1 MNQARSGSGTRTK
14 GAAARDTTSANARDL
29 AVTKAPRLRSGVLI
43 PDAPAGEVGHS
54 SITLSKGVGGSP
66 RSKPTDTGTAMDVT
80 KGTKKPR
87 HQPNWVVWQGRP
99 TVSLF
104 SAICLIHNITPGRKY
119 VAKLSELDDPRCKHF
134 DGHLTTLK
142 KFLPHDDRLWSV
154 PPSDAKPTDRTEVS
168 LRSFIDFVRDR
179 MPFPGVTIPDE
190 FWRLNPPSILAPTTI
205 GTSGQPGQLDQPD
218 QLPSPAPSISA
229 AMPAASSS
237 SSPVLAEPQTP
248 KAPVAAEVGEKPS
261 VKRRPPKPRPQVNR
275 VVNLD
280 QPGFLSLRDVL
291 AILPVSKSTLY
302 DGIDKG
308 TYPESVKLGKGRRV
322 GWRTADIKKLVDDLA
337 K

>member
-1 MNQARSGSGTRTK
+1 MNQAKSGSGTPSK
-14 GAAARDTTSANARDL
+14 GA
-29 AVTKAPRLRSGVLI
+29 
-43 PDAPAGEVGHS
+43 
-54 SITLSKGVGGSP
+54 
-66 RSKPTDTGTAMDVT
+66 
-80 KGTKKPR
+80 KKPR

-119 VAKLSELDDPRCKHF
+119 VAKLRELDDPRCRHF
-134 DGHLTTLK
+134 DGHLTTLHK
-142 KFLPHDDRLWSV
+142 WQPIDDRLRSV

-179 MPFPGVTIPDE
+179 TPFPGVTIPAE
-190 FWRLNPPSILAPTTI
+190 FWRLNPPSIRTPTI
-205 GTSGQPGQLDQPD
+205 VCTSGQPGQLDQSD
-218 QLPSPAPSISA
+218 QLPSPAPSIA
-229 AMPAASSS
+229 AMPAALPS
-237 SSPVLAEPQTP
+237 SSPVLAEPQAP
-248 KAPVAAEVGEKPS
+248 NAPVVPAVGETPPPPISPS
-261 VKRRPPKPRPQVNR
+261 VKPRPRKARPQVNR

-302 DGIDKG
+302 AGIDKG

-322 GWRTADIKKLVDDLA
+322 GWHTAEIKMLVDGLA
-337 K
+337 AGGTKT